1 MKSKNGLSARLTA
14 PTLRVE
20 YIITQAIDIP
30 PGRPGGERSDEMR
43 RVGKIDTNKRTQRY
57 NELEEGKR
65 WKHKIC
71 ALYLAG
77 VEKKEIANQLSVSTA
92 IVDVYV
98 DRLKEEIINAKS

>member
-1 MKSKNGLSARLTA
+1 MRLKSGLSARLTA
-14 PTLRVE
+14 PTFRLR

-30 PGRPGGERSDEMR
+30 PGLPGGERSDEMR
-43 RVGKIDTNKRTQRY
+43 RVGTIDTNKRTQRY

-77 VEKKEIANQLSVSTA
+77 VEKKEIAKRLCVSMA
-92 IVDVYV
+92 IVDLYINQM
-98 DRLKEEIINAKS
+98 KGEIANAKR